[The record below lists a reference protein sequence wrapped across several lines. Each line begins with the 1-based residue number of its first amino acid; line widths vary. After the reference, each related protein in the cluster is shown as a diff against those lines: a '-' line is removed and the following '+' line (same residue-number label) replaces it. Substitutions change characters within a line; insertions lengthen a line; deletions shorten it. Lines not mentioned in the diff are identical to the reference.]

1 MSTFKA
7 KIFAYSDEGRG
18 DGDDVTKLGQLS
30 GIKRS
35 FLNHEVPVSWGKRVR
50 ATIPFAYLFLYIQY
64 NSFFFFALLL
74 SFPSFLFG
82 DDDDDN
88 DDNDADITTMM
99 GFIYTVPDF
108 IHSFTFE

>member
-1 MSTFKA
+1 MTCGYCEGTFVNHYKHTYSFT
-7 KIFAYSDEGRG
+7 KFKHGVVAYSDEGRG

-64 NSFFFFALLL
+64 NPFFFCSSSFFF
-74 SFPSFLFG
+74 PLFCL
-82 DDDDDN
+82 
-88 DDNDADITTMM
+88 AMMMMTMM
-99 GFIYTVPDF
+99 TMMLI
-108 IHSFTFE
+108 